1 MNTNL
6 FYKSLAT
13 VSTFGIVIITVI
25 QFTAALKKE
34 NNSEDQSSPSHWL
47 VYGAQ
52 HSSVHRGSVLDKIKM
67 KDEKQCQEE
76 GPKLEFLIRPSIMS
90 NKDFTSKIYDDI
102 TWSCIQGE

>member
-1 MNTNL
+1 MNPNV
-6 FYKSLAT
+6 FYKSLAAIST
-13 VSTFGIVIITVI
+13 VGIVLIAVI
-25 QFTAALKKE
+25 QVTTAIKKG
-34 NNSEDQSSPSHWL
+34 NHSEEQSSVSHWL

-102 TWSCIQGE
+102 SWSCIKGE

>member
-1 MNTNL
+1 MSTNL
-6 FYKSLAT
+6 FYKALAT
-13 VSTFGIVIITVI
+13 ISTFGIVIITVI
-25 QFTAALKKE
+25 QVTTDLKKG
-34 NNSEDQSSPSHWL
+34 NNSENQSEISHWL

-67 KDEKQCQEE
+67 KDEKQCREE

-102 TWSCIQGE
+102 